1 MRDEGLPRLMIA
13 AALPVILSGCAAA
26 AIPLA
31 AGALVTNHE
40 MGDVVGIGVGKKR
53 TGEGTSGSALPASP
67 APSRVAGGVGN
78 SAYAAFTR
86 YALTNAAPMAPG
98 EVRRS
103 ALLDQDSLT
112 TEPALA
118 DCTGQPL
125 AVMVDLDPGAEPF
138 DLDNPP
144 LPAAGLAESLST
156 LRRAGINVLWSA
168 SLPASSADQLYN
180 VLLATGLSADRSDH
194 LLLPRGNG
202 ERKQTR
208 RFDAAQDWCVL
219 AIAGDRK
226 ADFDEAFDYLRDPE
240 SPVGRTLDS
249 YLGAGWFLAPP
260 PID

>member
-1 MRDEGLPRLMIA
+1 MRKEGLPRLMIA

-31 AGALVTNHE
+31 AGALVTNRE

-53 TGEGTSGSALPASP
+53 TEERTSGSELSASMPTERPA
-67 APSRVAGGVGN
+67 GN

-86 YALTNAAPMAPG
+86 YALANALPMAPG
-98 EVRRS
+98 EARRS

-118 DCTGQPL
+118 DCADQPL

-138 DLDNPP
+138 DLGNPP
-144 LPAAGLAESLST
+144 LPAAGLAENLSA

-180 VLLATGLSADRSDH
+180 VLVATGLAPDRSDH
-194 LLLPRGNG
+194 LLLLRGNG
-202 ERKQTR
+202 ERKQSR
-208 RFDAAQDWCVL
+208 RFDAAEDWCVL

-240 SPVGRTLDS
+240 SPVARTLDS